1 MAFTGIPTVAQQVN
15 DLVLLQLWLKI
26 RSLAWELNVCRGCG
40 QKTTKKTHLLHTLL
54 CEMLCFVQTYLHSHL
69 VLTRGL

>member
-40 QKTTKKTHLLHTLL
+40 QKTTKKHIYCTHL
-54 CEMLCFVQTYLHSHL
+54 CEMLCFVHTYLHSHL